1 MNFGIY
7 VSNKKEFLSVQLG
20 IAIFF
25 TEQERRANKPNS
37 NMCGGGMGPLPLWL
51 AIPLI
56 GGAIVVNAAEKTVS
70 GVAAASG
77 AAYTAGKLASNEA
90 GKQLDHFLHPDVL
103 ANAIAADPANPRLYL
118 QRAQTTFAALSA
130 PSYRSRPTGGMRGM
144 RGALRGQIR
153 RGAASRYLGGGG
165 GQLVEEDAL
174 LEEEENKARKVV
186 EQAEMEEVVRDAQQ
200 SVGLSGGR
208 GSVASVEA
216 LYVLGLALDR
226 LGRWAEA
233 AEAFAHAI
241 DALQAKTDNEVE
253 GNSKD
258 DEAEEEEEPSEE
270 EPLQRAHGGKHSP
283 AATVGHKYA
292 VQTFRLKPTFCDHC
306 SKLLVGFRNQG
317 PPPLIFPRITRH
329 LTCVLCGVC
338 RVCRVPCL
346 CRLRVC
352 GVPVND
358 THELPPALS

>member
-1 MNFGIY
+1 
-7 VSNKKEFLSVQLG
+7 
-20 IAIFF
+20 
-25 TEQERRANKPNS
+25 
-37 NMCGGGMGPLPLWL
+37 MGPLPLWL

-77 AAYTAGKLASNEA
+77 AAYTAGRLASNEA

-118 QRAQTTFAALSA
+118 QRAQTTFAALSV
-130 PSYRSRPTGGMRGM
+130 PSYRSRPTVGMRGM

-241 DALQAKTDNEVE
+241 DALLASKTDNEVE

-270 EPLQRAHGGKHSP
+270 EPLQRAHGGNHSP
-283 AATVGHKYA
+283 AATVGHKYG
-292 VQTFRLKPTFCDHC
+292 VQTFRKPTFCDHC

-329 LTCVLCGVC
+329 LTYVMCGVC